1 MFSFLNLF
9 EKGVILLIILL
20 FILKQTN
27 STTTTPDNGET
38 TTILSSKTEN
48 KIVLPWENYNK
59 MTEHKREKREFLAIS
74 GILILVLWSFTL
86 GPFTQMQITS
96 RVNMIGSFQE
106 KVKQKSLKQLNLVL

>member
-27 STTTTPDNGET
+27 STTTTPDNEET

-59 MTEHKREKREFLAIS
+59 MTEHKREKRELFLALS
-74 GILILVLWSFTL
+74 GILILVCWSFTL

-106 KVKQKSLKQLNLVL
+106 GVKIKYFK